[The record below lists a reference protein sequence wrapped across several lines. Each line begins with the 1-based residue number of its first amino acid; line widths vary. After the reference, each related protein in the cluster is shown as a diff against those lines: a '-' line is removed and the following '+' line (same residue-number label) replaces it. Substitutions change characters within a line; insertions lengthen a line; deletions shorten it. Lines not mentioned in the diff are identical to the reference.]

1 MDLKVLCFHPWSENC
16 DPSSCLAWP
25 KNKQTKIMFP
35 KELEQNENYVI
46 WKTINSKW
54 DFMGYED

>member
-1 MDLKVLCFHPWSENC
+1 
-16 DPSSCLAWP
+16 
-25 KNKQTKIMFP
+25 MFP